1 MEITRELA
9 QKVLETVDAGLVA
22 GAGRHEPGQ
31 MCVEA
36 AVCYAMGL
44 PHGDRPT
51 CVSPALRLFKIELN
65 DAKWSSNSARAAGL
79 RRLAIVQL
87 GSAGVLDEDEFRR
100 RIVTWTISTC
110 VPVALRA
117 AASIHKNASHKAALL
132 DAAGKCE
139 LERSWEAALTAKRSA
154 AAAGNAAML
163 AAASAAYGASAASA
177 YAYAYAA
184 SAFVRDKTLSRFA
197 EDVVQILIEM
207 KAPGAQW
214 LELAPLIS

>member
-1 MEITRELA
+1 M
-9 QKVLETVDAGLVA
+9 
-22 GAGRHEPGQ
+22 
-31 MCVEA
+31 
-36 AVCYAMGL
+36 
-44 PHGDRPT
+44 
-51 CVSPALRLFKIELN
+51 
-65 DAKWSSNSARAAGL
+65 
-79 RRLAIVQL
+79 
-87 GSAGVLDEDEFRR
+87 
-100 RIVTWTISTC
+100 
-110 VPVALRA
+110 
-117 AASIHKNASHKAALL
+117 
-132 DAAGKCE
+132 
-139 LERSWEAALTAKRSA
+139 ERSWEAALTAKRSA